1 MTRKVFTLLFLGF
14 GIYYVFFFQTIDS
27 SVKMVFKL
35 IPMILL
41 IALAFTTRVQLKA
54 PYYWLISIGLIFCAI
69 GDYTLQWFIVGLSF
83 FLTGHIFYIF
93 AFRST
98 QEAKTP
104 LSVKILL
111 GLYGAF
117 MVYWIAGNVFQ
128 KGDTVLA
135 IAVIAYI
142 LVILT
147 MGWTSF
153 RTGCKYAIIGACLFI
168 ISDSI
173 LATNRFMFDVPYA
186 HELIMFT
193 YYGAQFFLMLSI
205 SQYFNTRNS
214 VEFQPT
220 EGALNPN

>member
-1 MTRKVFTLLFLGF
+1 MTRKILTLLFLGF
-14 GIYYVFFFQTIDS
+14 GIYYVFFFQTIDPS
-27 SVKMVFKL
+27 LKMVFKL
-35 IPMILL
+35 LPMLLL
-41 IALAFTTRVQLKA
+41 IVLAFATKVQLKA
-54 PYYWLISIGLIFCAI
+54 PYYWLVSIGLIFCAI

-83 FLTGHIFYIF
+83 FLIGHIFYIF

-98 QEAKTP
+98 NVAKTP
-104 LSVKILL
+104 LYVKVLL
-111 GLYGAF
+111 SIYGAI
-117 MVYWIAGNVFQ
+117 MLIWIAGSLFQ
-128 KGDTVLA
+128 KGDTILA

-153 RTGCKYAIIGACLFI
+153 RTGSKYAIIGAVLFI
-168 ISDSI
+168 TSDSI

-205 SQYFNTRNS
+205 AQYFKI
-214 VEFQPT
+214 VQ
-220 EGALNPN
+220 NPN

>member
-1 MTRKVFTLLFLGF
+1 MTRKILTLLFLGF
-14 GIYYVFFFQTIDS
+14 GIYYVFFFQTIDPS
-27 SVKMVFKL
+27 LKMVFKL
-35 IPMILL
+35 LPMLLL
-41 IALAFTTRVQLKA
+41 IVLAFATKVQLKA
-54 PYYWLISIGLIFCAI
+54 PYYWLVSIGLIFCAI

-83 FLTGHIFYIF
+83 FLIGHIFYIF

-98 QEAKTP
+98 NVAKTP
-104 LSVKILL
+104 LYVKVLL
-111 GLYGAF
+111 SIYGAI
-117 MVYWIAGNVFQ
+117 MLIWIAGSLFQ

-153 RTGCKYAIIGACLFI
+153 RTGSKYAIIGAVLFI
-168 ISDSI
+168 TSDSI

-205 SQYFNTRNS
+205 AQYFKI
-214 VEFQPT
+214 VQ
-220 EGALNPN
+220 NPN